1 MAHSLPVNQF
11 SVRPINPLRPW
22 LSGQVVD
29 SLNWHLSSLQNAS
42 NCDPIFTNLI
52 EDNPGY
58 NLIPRQPAHGGPSRD
73 IDLTCYDDID
83 LELSSINTPVHE
95 IEFNESIDPSERN
108 IDEDFMMEFIEEE
121 AHESG

>member
-42 NCDPIFTNLI
+42 NCDPMFTNLI

-58 NLIPRQPAHGGPSRD
+58 NLIPRQQVHGVPSRD
-73 IDLTCYDDID
+73 IDLTCYDDIELD
-83 LELSSINTPVHE
+83 LSVHE
-95 IEFNESIDPSERN
+95 MMFNESIDPSERN
-108 IDEDFMMEFIEEE
+108 INEDFMMK
-121 AHESG
+121 